1 MKDIQAREN
10 NTTEKIR
17 QAANMGICL
26 WTCRWTCRES
36 RSKAIDIDQNWG
48 FDIILAGEQTEE
60 RDELADGEAAFS
72 SIACIANKLA
82 AITIQEKL
90 ADRGGRCRF
99 RFECLLEEGTNV
111 WAD

>member
-1 MKDIQAREN
+1 LKKPSKVERVTGRKVECKASEQEQLLQMKDIQAREN

-17 QAANMGICL
+17 QAANMGLCL

-36 RSKAIDIDQNWG
+36 RSKAIDSDQNWG

-72 SIACIANKLA
+72 SIPCIANKLA
-82 AITIQEKL
+82 AITI
-90 ADRGGRCRF
+90 
-99 RFECLLEEGTNV
+99 
-111 WAD
+111 